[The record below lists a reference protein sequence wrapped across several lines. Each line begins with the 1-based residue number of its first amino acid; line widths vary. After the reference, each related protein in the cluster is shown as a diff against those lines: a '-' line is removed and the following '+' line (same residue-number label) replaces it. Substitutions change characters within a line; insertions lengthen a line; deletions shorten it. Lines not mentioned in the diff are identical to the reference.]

1 MGFKNNIRSKITIS
15 FTTTKKDD
23 VPETTEN
30 ITTGN
35 KTNAKKAL
43 KKTKICFC
51 RIVSFEINKS

>member
-30 ITTGN
+30 VTTGN
-35 KTNAKKAL
+35 ETNASTTAEKAL
-43 KKTKICFC
+43 KKQ
-51 RIVSFEINKS
+51 R